1 MRVLVAL
8 IAVLAVTAA
17 VYAGVRDHDFI
28 IVDDQA
34 YMIMNPVVQEG
45 LTIDGVRWAL
55 TSFDAYNWHPLTWV
69 SLMADVSLVGPDPG
83 PQHLM
88 GVGYHLLATI
98 LLFVALWR
106 LTGREWESLL
116 VAALF
121 ALHPAHVES
130 VAWVSERKDVLS
142 ACFWFLAMWA
152 YAGYAERPGV
162 GRYLLVALAVAAGL
176 MAKPMVVTLPF
187 ALLLLDVWPLRRSSW
202 TDVRRLAWLGLEKI
216 PFLVLAAGASVLT
229 VLAQQP
235 GIENTAEELVWGAR
249 LGNALVAYA
258 SYLRLTVWPDA
269 LAAFYPHPG
278 WVPLWQALLAAVLLG
293 AISAIA
299 VLQRER
305 RPYLLVGWLWFVG
318 TLVPVIGVVQ
328 VGDQGMADRY
338 MYIPQIGLFLMLAW
352 GLAELARGDATR
364 RAAVAAISVAVV
376 LAFAATTRAQVAHW
390 KNTETLFRYT
400 LSVTE
405 RNSFAHVSLATI
417 FMIEGREEEAHR
429 QFEAAVE
436 ANPDNAEALNGL
448 GLYRLRAGDPDGAL
462 ELFMRATEAGAWL
475 FEAQLNAGLVLQEK
489 GRFEEALPYYRA
501 AAKLEPFH
509 PGVQMALGQV
519 NEELGAVR
527 RAAANYRRALQLQP
541 GLEEARASL
550 RRLRRLHPDAVRP
563 RRPRR
568 AQSAGPSAPSRPSG
582 SM

>member
-34 YMIMNPVVQEG
+34 YMIMNPVVQAG

-55 TSFDAYNWHPLTWV
+55 TSFDAYNWHPLTWI

-98 LLFVALWR
+98 LLFLALRR

-121 ALHPAHVES
+121 ALHPSHVES

-152 YAGYAERPGV
+152 YAGYAERPGI

-187 ALLLLDVWPLRRSSW
+187 VFLLLDVWPLRRSSW

-216 PFLVLAAGASVLT
+216 PLLALAAGASILT

-278 WVPLWQALLAAVLLG
+278 WVPLWQALLAGVLLG

-299 VLQRER
+299 LLQRER

-318 TLVPVIGVVQ
+318 TLVPVIGVIQ

-352 GLAELARGDATR
+352 GLAEVARGNVTR
-364 RAAVAAISVAVV
+364 RAAVAATSIAVA
-376 LAFAATTRAQVAHW
+376 LAFAATTRAQVAH
-390 KNTETLFRYT
+390 
-400 LSVTE
+400 
-405 RNSFAHVSLATI
+405 
-417 FMIEGREEEAHR
+417 
-429 QFEAAVE
+429 
-436 ANPDNAEALNGL
+436 
-448 GLYRLRAGDPDGAL
+448 
-462 ELFMRATEAGAWL
+462 
-475 FEAQLNAGLVLQEK
+475 
-489 GRFEEALPYYRA
+489 
-501 AAKLEPFH
+501 
-509 PGVQMALGQV
+509 
-519 NEELGAVR
+519 
-527 RAAANYRRALQLQP
+527 
-541 GLEEARASL
+541 
-550 RRLRRLHPDAVRP
+550 
-563 RRPRR
+563 
-568 AQSAGPSAPSRPSG
+568 
-582 SM
+582 